1 MTGGWQAAALAGA
14 ACWLLCTAL
23 ARAVPLRGRDD
34 AGLYLKLKAVRT
46 VGRLVIV
53 VAVVAAG
60 AGWAGHDPAA
70 VTAGAVAGWLA
81 AALPE
86 LIAARGRA
94 GDEGAKGWSGRR

>member
-1 MTGGWQAAALAGA
+1 MKGGWLAAALAAA
-14 ACWLLCTAL
+14 ACWLFCGAL
-23 ARAVPLRGRDD
+23 ATAVPLRKQG
-34 AGLYLKLKAVRT
+34 AAALYLKLKAVRT

-60 AGWAGHDPAA
+60 VGWAGGNPVA

-86 LIAARGRA
+86 LRAARDRG
-94 GDEGAKGWSGRR
+94 GDEGASG